1 MKKLI
6 FLIAIVTI
14 SMLLS
19 AGVEINGNNDRV
31 QISIQ
36 DNDDLKEKKITRV
49 VALPSRAASVQINY
63 CEVEV
68 LDRDGNLLEQK
79 TVDGSEYVRIEES
92 FVLRELFA
100 HQIDIDLESKINGNT
115 SKVKNLEFEIIA
127 EDKVQTPTSVSR
139 AFLPIYRSLI
149 DNFDYSYLND
159 LLVAP
164 AKMLI
169 LSHNDNGGDIF
180 TNLHYYTDWKNAKGI
195 ETEVVDVTTIAANPT
210 NEQIKDFILNAYN
223 TWEKPPAYVV
233 LIGDV
238 SGANPDY
245 VIPSYTIHSG
255 AEDDV
260 TDFDYTLL
268 EGDDYFP
275 EMIIGR
281 ISVDELSELQT
292 VISKVLKYEK
302 EPYMGQTHWFE
313 NATLVAGNFSNTPIQ
328 PTTPVKTMM
337 WLRDKMDAYGYN
349 NIDEIYFW
357 PPYYEDLGSL
367 IAPSIDLGV
376 GIVAYRGWG
385 DANGWQFPRFV
396 RDDMEELNNG
406 RKLPIMTSF
415 VCNTG
420 DFANNVDP
428 CFGEKW
434 VSMGSINNPKGGV
447 VFTGPSDLH
456 TKTMYNNSIFSGFYA
471 GLLDEGIHSFG
482 AAMIRARWE
491 LWNNFPLNRQNSQ
504 EEGAYVRFYFH
515 VYNILGD
522 PSIDVWT
529 TVPQAINCTL
539 PSEITL
545 GTNYLV
551 IDADGLDDAV
561 VTAIKGDEIFS
572 TEIIEDGS
580 ATLYFNSQ
588 STGNITITIT
598 KPNYYPFI
606 QTIDVIQEGIDVGLE
621 EVSTASAIVAGET
634 MDLQIELHNFGS
646 EVAVS
651 VSADLSTDNPHV
663 NVITTTASYGDIAS
677 GTSTTQSYEVEFLAA
692 CHDNESVEFDLAI
705 STSITAKFE
714 IIVSGLLIEFL
725 EVVVNDENGILDP
738 MEESDITVTLQNPG
752 SFNTTTLTAE
762 LIALN
767 SNVSVTT
774 ASCNLGSIN
783 MNETGLAEFTISL
796 NDESFVG
803 ENLQFRVDVTDAN
816 NLLSSTYFSLE
827 AGDVNNYAPTGPDG
841 YGYYA
846 YDSRDG
852 FYQNSPTYEWIE
864 IDPQEGGSG
873 EVRELGDDRSFTIE
887 NYIDFKY
894 YGEVTDSI
902 TICTNGWISMQP
914 TWETYFRNWTIPSA
928 LGGYGAIMPFWDDMV
943 GPFLP
948 GSTEDRYDMRICYYH
963 DVVNHRLIVEWN
975 ECVNRE
981 DNISLE
987 KFEIVLYDQEHYGT
1001 ATGDGIIQFNYQT
1014 VSNIDFDA
1022 NYATVGIENFQQN
1035 DGLLYSF
1042 ADIYPASA
1050 SELQNEFSIKFTTD
1064 APVYS
1069 VAAQPTAEFSVDYVN
1084 GIVPYTI
1091 KFNNDTTPMYYFNT
1105 NSWDFGDGSTS
1116 VEFEP
1121 EYTYDE
1127 VGEYTVTLIVT
1138 NSEGTD
1144 TIVKESYIDV
1154 LPPLPPV
1161 ADFSVEHIAGFPPFE
1176 VEFDNLSTP
1185 LVGDNGYEWS
1195 FGDSTNS
1202 VEFSP
1207 THIFDQSGVYT
1218 ISLKVTNS
1226 AGEDEMNKENY
1237 IIVIDESEE
1246 IWPGDTNSDGNVDE
1260 ADILPIGFYLHSMGS
1275 PREEVTFNWQSN
1287 IYPLGWN
1294 IAVAPYADCN
1304 GDGEVDIAD
1313 VLGICLNWDQ
1323 THPVTISFSGEDDL
1337 EEYRENFQQLYN
1349 ALNNNGTELLLKN
1362 HIAELYGFPIV
1373 AVSFQSMLDQ
1383 NYPNPFNPTTSIS
1396 YSVAESG
1403 RSELTI
1409 FNIKGQQV
1417 STLVKEM
1424 KQPGVY
1430 EAIWNGKDKSG
1441 RKVSSGLYF
1450 YRLKNN
1456 NKTIDTKKM
1465 LLLK

>member
-1 MKKLI
+1 
-6 FLIAIVTI
+6 
-14 SMLLS
+14 MLLS

-36 DNDDLKEKKITRV
+36 DNNDLRGNKITRV
-49 VALPSRAASVQINY
+49 VALPSRSASVQINY
-63 CEVEV
+63 CEVDV

-79 TVDGSEYVRIEES
+79 ITDGRDYVRIEES

-100 HQIDIDLESKINGNT
+100 HQIEIDLDSKIDGKT
-115 SKVKNLEFEIIA
+115 SKVKKLEFEIIA
-127 EDKVQTPTSVSR
+127 EDKVQTPVSVSS

-149 DNFDYSYLND
+149 DNFDYSYLNE
-159 LLVAP
+159 LLIVP

-169 LSHNDNGGDIF
+169 LAHDDGTQFQNLEYF
-180 TNLHYYTDWKNAKGI
+180 TAWKNAKGI
-195 ETEVVDVTTIAANPT
+195 ETEVVDVATIAADPT
-210 NEQIKDFILNAYN
+210 NDQIKDFILNAYN

-233 LIGDV
+233 LVGDV
-238 SGANPDY
+238 SGTNADY

-260 TDFDYTLL
+260 TDFPYTLL

-281 ISVDELSELQT
+281 ISVDDLSELQT
-292 VISKVLKYEK
+292 VVLKVLKYEK
-302 EPYMGQTHWFE
+302 EPYMNSTHWFQ
-313 NATLVAGNFSNTPIQ
+313 NATLSAGNFSNTPPP
-328 PTTPVKTMM
+328 PTTPVKSMM

-349 NIDEIYFW
+349 NIDEFYYW
-357 PPYYEDLGSL
+357 PDMGYNAPGSL
-367 IAPSIDLGV
+367 IAPSINEGV

-385 DANGWQFPRFV
+385 DANGWQFPQFR
-396 RDDMEELNNG
+396 RQELDDLTNG
-406 RKLPIMTSF
+406 LYIPMMTSF

-434 VSMGSINNPKGGV
+434 VSMGSPTPAGLAGGV
-447 VFTGPSDLH
+447 VFVGPSDLH
-456 TKTMYNNSIFSGFYA
+456 TRTMYNNSIFSGFYA
-471 GLLDEGIHSFG
+471 GLLDEGIYSFG

-491 LWNNFPLNRQNSQ
+491 LWNNFPLNRQNTQ
-504 EEGAYVRFYFH
+504 EPEAYVRFYFH

-539 PSEITL
+539 PDEISL
-545 GTNYLV
+545 GTNYLD
-551 IDADGLDDAV
+551 IDVTGLDGAV
-561 VTAIKGDEIFS
+561 VTAIKGDEVFS
-572 TEIIEDGS
+572 IEIIENGS

-588 STGNITITIT
+588 TTGNITITIT

-606 QTIDVIQEGIDVGLE
+606 HTIDVIQEGIDVGLE
-621 EVSTASAIVAGET
+621 EVSTGSAIVAGET
-634 MDLQIELHNFGS
+634 MDLQLELHNFGTD
-646 EVAVS
+646 VAPS
-651 VSADLSTDNPHV
+651 VSADLSSDNPHV
-663 NVITTTASYGDIAS
+663 NIITTTASYGDITS
-677 GTSTTQSYEVEFLAA
+677 GTSITQNYEVEFLAA
-692 CHDNESVEFDLAI
+692 CQDNESIEFDLAI
-705 STSITAKFE
+705 STGATAKFE

-725 EVVVNDENGILDP
+725 EVVVDDENGILDP
-738 MEESDITVTLQNPG
+738 MEESNIEVTLQNLG
-752 SFNTTTLTAE
+752 SFNTTALTAE
-762 LIALN
+762 LVALN
-767 SNVSVTT
+767 SNVSVTS
-774 ASCNLGSIN
+774 ASYDLGAIN
-783 MNETGLAEFTISL
+783 MNETGLAEFTVSL
-796 NDESFVG
+796 NNESYIG
-803 ENLQFRVDVTDAN
+803 ENLQFRIDVTDAN
-816 NLLSSTYFSLE
+816 SLLSSSYFSLE
-827 AGDVNNYAPTGPDG
+827 AGDVDNYAPTGPDG

-852 FYQNSPTYEWIE
+852 FYQNCPTYEWIE

-887 NYIDFKY
+887 NFIGFKY
-894 YGEVTDSI
+894 YGNISDSI

-928 LGGYGAIMPFWDDMV
+928 LGGYGAIMPFWDDLV
-943 GPFLP
+943 GPYLP

-963 DVVNHRLIVEWN
+963 DIANHRLIIEWN

-981 DNISLE
+981 DNVSVE

-1035 DGLLYSF
+1035 DGLLYTF

-1064 APVYS
+1064 PPVYS
-1069 VAAQPTAEFSVDYVN
+1069 IAAQPIAEFSVEDES
-1084 GIVPYTI
+1084 GTVPYTV
-1091 KFNNDTTPMYYFNT
+1091 KFSNDTTPMYYFNT
-1105 NSWDFGDGSTS
+1105 YNWDFGDGSTS
-1116 VEFEP
+1116 EEYEP
-1121 EYTYDE
+1121 EHTFDE
-1127 VGEYTVTLIVT
+1127 VGEYTVMLTVT

-1144 TIVKESYIDV
+1144 TITKEAYIEV
-1154 LPPLPPV
+1154 LPPMPPV
-1161 ADFSVEHIAGFPPFE
+1161 ADFTVESIAGFAPFE
-1176 VEFDNLSTP
+1176 VMFINNTTP
-1185 LVGDNGYEWS
+1185 EDGDNEYDWD
-1195 FGDSTNS
+1195 FGDEETSSSEN
-1202 VEFSP
+1202 P
-1207 THIFDQSGVYT
+1207 THIYEQPGVYT
-1218 ISLKVTNS
+1218 VSLTATNS
-1226 AGEDEMNKENY
+1226 AGVDEMIKENY
-1237 IIVIDESEE
+1237 IIAIDSDE
-1246 IWPGDTNSDGNVDE
+1246 IWPGDTNSDGIVDE
-1260 ADILPIGFYLHSMGS
+1260 GDILPIGFYLHELGA
-1275 PREEVTFNWQSN
+1275 PREEVSFSWQSN
-1287 IYPLGWN
+1287 VYPLGWN
-1294 IAVAPYADCN
+1294 NAVAPFADCN

-1313 VLGICLNWDQ
+1313 VLGICLNWNQ
-1323 THPVTISFSGEDDL
+1323 THSTTTYFSGEDEL
-1337 EEYRENFQQLYN
+1337 EEYRENFQQLYD

-1373 AVSFQSMLDQ
+1373 VASYQSMLGK

-1396 YSVAESG
+1396 YSIAESG
-1403 RSELTI
+1403 RVELAI
-1409 FNIKGQQV
+1409 FNIKGQLV
-1417 STLVKEM
+1417 NTLVKEI
-1424 KQPGVY
+1424 KQPGNFEV
-1430 EAIWNGKDKSG
+1430 IWNGKDESG
-1441 RKVSSGLYF
+1441 RKASSGLYF